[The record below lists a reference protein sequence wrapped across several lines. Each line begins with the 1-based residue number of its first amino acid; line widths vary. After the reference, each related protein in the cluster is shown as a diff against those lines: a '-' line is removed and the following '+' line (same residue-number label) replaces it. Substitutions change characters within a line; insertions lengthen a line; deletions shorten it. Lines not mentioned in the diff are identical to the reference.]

1 MEDGKPVWAPH
12 PTDGF
17 QLGTIVDIGADS
29 LTIEPLKG
37 KGKPF
42 LAPVNQV
49 FPAEDDPNKHVEDNC
64 SLMYLNEA
72 TLLNN
77 VRIRYSKDK
86 IYTYVA
92 NILIAVNPY
101 VDLPKLYSPDT
112 IQQYRGRSLGTLP
125 PHVYAIADKAY
136 RDMKVLKM
144 SQSIIVSGESGAG
157 KTENTKFVLRYL
169 TTSYGTGQDIDER
182 IVEANP
188 LLEAFGNAKTVRN
201 NNSSR
206 FGKFVEIHFNE
217 KNAVVGGFVS
227 HYLLEKSRIT
237 RQGQE
242 ERNYH
247 IFYRLC
253 AGAPEDLQQKFYL
266 GSPDTYRYLNRGCTR
281 YFANKETDKQI
292 PQNRKSPEH
301 MKAGPLK
308 DPLLDDQGDYT
319 RMSVAMKKIG
329 LDDTEKLDLFRV
341 VAGVLH
347 LGNVDFEEGGSTS
360 GGCIIK
366 NQSSQ
371 PLEHCAELLG
381 LDEQD
386 LRVSLTSRVMHTS
399 AGGAKGAIKVPL
411 KVEQANNARDALA
424 KAVYSRLFDH
434 VVTRV
439 NQCFPFESSANFI
452 GVLDIAGFEYFEHNS
467 FEQFCINY
475 CNEKLQQFFNERIL
489 KEEQELY
496 QKEGLGVNEVHYVDN
511 QDCIDLVE
519 AKLVGI
525 LDILDEENRLP
536 QPSDQHFAEMVH
548 SKHKNHFRLTV
559 PRKSKLAV
567 HRNVRD
573 DEGFIVRHFA
583 GAVCYE
589 TTKFVEKNND
599 ALHMSLEV
607 LVSQSK
613 DRFVSELFENS
624 NNSKDS
630 KQKAGKL
637 SFISVGNKFKTQLNI
652 LLEKLRSTGSSFIR
666 CVKPNLKMVSH
677 QFEGAQILSQLQC
690 SGMVSV
696 LDLMQGGFPS
706 RAPFHELYNMYKQ
719 YMPAKLT
726 RLDPRLFCK
735 ALFKALGLNEKDY
748 KFGLT
753 KVFFRPGKFAEFD
766 QIMKSDPDHL
776 AELVKQVNKWLICSR
791 WKKVQWCSLS
801 VIKLKYKILYRASAC
816 IMMQKTVRMWLCKK
830 KHKPRIDGLVK
841 VRNLKTRMD
850 KFNEVVAGL
859 KEGQQEMLKQ
869 IKDLDASIDAL
880 MIKIKTTV
888 MTRIE
893 IDHEHQALVT
903 RSQQLLS
910 AMQKKKQEEEERERL
925 LRIQEEMERE
935 RKRREEEEQRRKQE
949 EEDRRLKAE
958 MEVKRKAE
966 EEERKKREEE
976 EKRLQETLQ
985 EEMER
990 QLAAEREE
998 EAARQAILEQER
1010 RDRELAM
1017 RIAQSEA
1024 ELIPEETQVDAGLRS
1039 NGSSVPS
1046 SPERVN
1052 VPAQPKL
1059 KSLTMEEMA
1068 KEMSDLLS
1076 RGPQVQANK
1085 AAAAAT
1091 KKYELSKWKYAELRD
1106 AINTSCDIELLAAC
1120 REEFHRRLKVYHA
1133 WKSKN
1138 KKRNAEAEPRAPKSV
1153 TDYGHVRLAK
1163 NASQQNQSAP
1173 PIPARQ
1179 HEIAMN
1185 RQQRYF
1191 RIPFIRPGD
1200 QYKDLTGKKKGWW
1213 YAHFDGPWIARQM
1226 ELHPDKHPILLVA
1239 GKDDMEMCELSLEE
1253 TGLTRKR
1260 GAEILARQYEEI
1272 WERCGG
1278 VQYLRSAIESRQ
1290 ARPTYATAMLQSMLK

>member
-17 QLGTIVDIGADS
+17 QLGMIVDIGADT
-29 LTIEPLKG
+29 LTIEPLNQKG
-37 KGKPF
+37 KTF
-42 LAPVNQV
+42 LAPMSQV
-49 FPAEDDPNKHVEDNC
+49 FPAEDDVNKYVDDNC

-77 VRIRYSKDK
+77 VRVRYNKDH

-101 VDLPKLYSPDT
+101 YDIPKLYGPDA
-112 IQQYRGRSLGTLP
+112 IKSYQGKSLGTLP

-169 TTSYGTGQDIDER
+169 TTTYGSGQDIDER

-227 HYLLEKSRIT
+227 HYLLEKSRICM
-237 RQGQE
+237 QSND

-253 AGAPEDLQQKFYL
+253 AGASEDIKKKLHL
-266 GSPDTYRYLNRGCTR
+266 DSPDSFRYLNRGCTR
-281 YFANKETDKQI
+281 YFASKDADKQI
-292 PQNRKSPEH
+292 MQNRKSPEDNKH
-301 MKAGPLK
+301 LQIGALK
-308 DPLLDDQGDYT
+308 DPLLDDQGDFS
-319 RMSVAMKKIG
+319 RMCVAMKKIG
-329 LDDTEKLDLFRV
+329 LNDTEKLDLFRV

-347 LGNVDFEEGGSTS
+347 LGNIDFEETGSSS
-360 GGCIIK
+360 GGCVLK
-366 NQSSQ
+366 NQSGQ
-371 PLEHCAELLG
+371 TLEYCANLLG
-381 LDEQD
+381 LDQDD
-386 LRVSLTSRVMHTS
+386 LRVSLTTRVMLTT
-399 AGGAKGAIKVPL
+399 AGGAKGTVIKVPL

-434 VVTRV
+434 VVKRV
-439 NQCFPFESSANFI
+439 NQCFPFKTSSNFI

-496 QKEGLGVNEVHYVDN
+496 QREGLGVNEVHYVDN

-536 QPSDQHFAEMVH
+536 QPSDQHFALAVH
-548 SKHKNHFRLTV
+548 SKHKDHFRLTV
-559 PRKSKLAV
+559 PRKSKLTI
-567 HRNVRD
+567 HRNLRD

-589 TTKFVEKNND
+589 TSRFVEKNND
-599 ALHMSLEV
+599 ALHMSLEG
-607 LVSQSK
+607 LVSESK
-613 DRFVSELFENS
+613 DKFVRELFENS
-624 NNSKDS
+624 ITNKDS

-637 SFISVGNKFKTQLNI
+637 GFISVGNKFKTQLNL

-677 QFEGAQILSQLQC
+677 KFEGALILSQLQC

-719 YMPAKLT
+719 YMPDKLT
-726 RLDPRLFCK
+726 RLNPRLFCK
-735 ALFKALGLNEKDY
+735 ALFKALGLNDNDF

-753 KVFFRPGKFAEFD
+753 RVFFRPGKFAEFD
-766 QIMKSDPDHL
+766 QIMKSDPEHL
-776 AELVKQVNKWLICSR
+776 ANLLKKVNQWLLCSC

-801 VIKLKYKILYRASAC
+801 VIKLRNKMSYRALAC
-816 IMMQKTVRMWLCKK
+816 IKIQKTVRMWLCKR
-830 KHKPRIDGLVK
+830 KHRPRIDGMVK
-841 VRNLKTRMD
+841 VRNLKKHMERVN
-850 KFNEVVAGL
+850 KVVNGL
-859 KEGQQEMLKQ
+859 KEGKQEMAKQ
-869 IKDLDASIDAL
+869 VQELAGSIDTLLA
-880 MIKIKTTV
+880 KIKATV
-888 MTRIE
+888 MTWKE
-893 IDHEHQALVT
+893 IDTEYQGLVK
-903 RSQQLLS
+903 RSEQLLS
-910 AMQKKKQEEEERERL
+910 SMQKKKQEEEESERL
-925 LRIQEEMERE
+925 KHIEEEMEKE
-935 RKRREEEEQRRKQE
+935 RKTREKEEQRRKQE
-949 EEDRRLKAE
+949 EDDRKLKSE
-958 MEVKRKAE
+958 MELKRKQE
-966 EEERKKREEE
+966 EEDRKKREEE
-976 EKRLQETLQ
+976 EKVIQAELEI
-985 EEMER
+985 
-990 QLAAEREE
+990 QLAVEREE
-998 EAARQAILEQER
+998 QVQRTTIVEQER

-1024 ELIPEETQVDAGLRS
+1024 ELITEEGQLDASLR
-1039 NGSSVPS
+1039 
-1046 SPERVN
+1046 
-1052 VPAQPKL
+1052 
-1059 KSLTMEEMA
+1059 
-1068 KEMSDLLS
+1068 
-1076 RGPQVQANK
+1076 RGPQVQATK
-1085 AAAAAT
+1085 AAAGV
-1091 KKYELSKWKYAELRD
+1091 KKYDLSKWKYAELRD
-1106 AINTSCDIELLAAC
+1106 VINTSCDIELLAAC

-1138 KKRNAEAEPRAPKSV
+1138 KKRTDDGSEQRAPKSV
-1153 TDYGHVRLAK
+1153 TDYAE
-1163 NASQQNQSAP
+1163 QNPAP
-1173 PIPARQ
+1173 PMTTQ
-1179 HEIAMN
+1179 HQEVAMN

-1191 RIPFIRPGD
+1191 RIPFIRPAD
-1200 QYKDLTGKKKGWW
+1200 QYKDPQNKKKGWW

-1226 ELHPDKHPILLVA
+1226 ELHPDKQPIVLVA

-1260 GAEILARQYEEI
+1260 GAEILPRQFEEI
-1272 WERCGG
+1272 WERCDGI
-1278 VQYLRSAIESRQ
+1278 QYLKKAIENKQ
-1290 ARPTYATAMLQSMLK
+1290 ARPTYATAMLQSLLK